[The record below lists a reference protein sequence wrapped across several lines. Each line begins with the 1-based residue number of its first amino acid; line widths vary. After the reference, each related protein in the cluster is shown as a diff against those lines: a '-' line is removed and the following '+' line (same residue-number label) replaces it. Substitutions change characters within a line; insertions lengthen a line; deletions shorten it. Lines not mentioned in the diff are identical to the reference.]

1 MPTQVRLA
9 EARVKVKEYEDR
21 VAARKLAG
29 DLLLPQVRSV
39 LASGKRAKSAGK
51 KGMVWYSCYTINIIS
66 V

>member
-9 EARVKVKEYEDR
+9 EARVMVKEYEER
-21 VAARKLAG
+21 LAARRLATV
-29 DLLLPQVRSV
+29 LLLPQVRSA

-51 KGMVWYSCYTINIIS
+51 KGMVWYSCYTINVIS